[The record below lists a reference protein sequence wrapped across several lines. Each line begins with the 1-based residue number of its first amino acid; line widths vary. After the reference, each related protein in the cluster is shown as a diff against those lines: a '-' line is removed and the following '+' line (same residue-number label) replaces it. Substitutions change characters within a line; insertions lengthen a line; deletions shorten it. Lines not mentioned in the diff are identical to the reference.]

1 MIYIIFINKIYLKI
15 MNIVISKLN
24 LPCDL
29 KYVIT
34 SFVYDKLGYSYEQLQ
49 EIEKSKKNKEMTKLR
64 QKFELHYWKNS
75 ECGIQW
81 LKPTKTLVRGAYLN
95 KLHELNTIIEFRYI
109 TSREKVVEL
118 IESMFIP
125 KNNPYVYTFHWDF
138 DNPRITYSS
147 ILRGPSSLLLI

>member
-1 MIYIIFINKIYLKI
+1 
-15 MNIVISKLN
+15 MNIVINKFD

-49 EIEKSKKNKEMTKLR
+49 EIEKSKKNQELVKLR

-75 ECGIQW
+75 GCSIQW
-81 LKPTKTLVRGAYLN
+81 LKPSKILVSGAYVN

-109 TSREKVVEL
+109 TNGKKVVKL
-118 IESMFIP
+118 IESMFLP
-125 KNNPYVYTFHWDF
+125 ENNPYVYSFKWNF
-138 DNPRITYSS
+138 GNPVITYSS
-147 ILRGPSSLLLI
+147 ILRGPESLLLI

>member
-1 MIYIIFINKIYLKI
+1 

-29 KYVIT
+29 KYVIS

-49 EIEKSKKNKEMTKLR
+49 EIEKNKKNQELVKLR

-75 ECGIQW
+75 GCSIQW

-109 TSREKVVEL
+109 TNGKKVVKL
-118 IESMFIP
+118 IESMFLP
-125 KNNPYVYTFHWDF
+125 ENNPYVYTFHWDF
-138 DNPRITYSS
+138 GNPRITYSS
-147 ILRGPSSLLLI
+147 ILRAPRSLLLL